1 MYKEIRCELIL
12 QERKILKFVKLFSD
26 SFKELKNIR
35 CLVTTSMLI
44 AVFIALKAYATI
56 PLGAS
61 LRISLAFI
69 ALAAIGMLYGPVVA
83 MIAAI
88 PCDLIGAMLKGDGIL
103 PAFTLVIVFE
113 GLIYGIFLYG
123 FDFKKSIWQNVK
135 LISAQAIV
143 VFISHLIL
151 NTIALYH
158 YGIIG
163 GDDSTVIALISAR
176 VLKNV
181 IEFPIDVA
189 VLFALLIPIK
199 AAYTRV
205 IGARQ

>member
-1 MYKEIRCELIL
+1 M
-12 QERKILKFVKLFSD
+12 KLFSD